1 MLYQLSYLAW
11 NSPVQGISRIR
22 DEMGEFM
29 DEQQQELWE
38 RIEDVRPT
46 VMTTLEEDGDDPG
59 IH

>member
-1 MLYQLSYLAW
+1 
-11 NSPVQGISRIR
+11 VQGISRIR